1 MLSYQVSDGKITF
14 RWDDDETIS
23 GCRTHELH
31 IPPWAEDSA
40 VKDIAEALKLLCIT
54 GAETSYRRQ
63 FGSGR
68 CIFDHVAKLR
78 LKFPPADDGWNNFI
92 VTHYATHLTDITNK
106 PKTRFAQWSNIAILY
121 KSLRRAGF
129 IPTNTFIPDASAKGV
144 SQPETMAQPHGY
156 GTVHTP
162 IPKSTKLMLPKKYLV
177 EEGLSLEDD
186 VYLLNLKNTLEMR
199 AGAIVEYSVDYWDRM
214 LRCHARGDELC
225 KDISADQ
232 IETMLDNKCFYKDGK
247 HLAHPDSPSGLNW
260 FLAVTRYYAEQTN
273 ELKSIT
279 FSELEKLPF
288 FRPVIFNCL
297 SKPKL
302 IARIWEAA
310 GDDGIANHTISETF
324 NRLLGYLSPRDCAV
338 ASAIMISENP
348 NFNPSS
354 LTNIRLYRQDGKF
367 YLRGNGDYKR
377 ITISVIKP
385 RAGLR
390 KLSVLPPLSTKI
402 VMDVIRCTSMPRR
415 RLMSEG
421 KSGWRKLFL
430 MSSSN
435 QIGSNPA
442 FAKTLPTNA
451 GLSLH
456 DIYKEKFETV
466 GVTPGMLNLNKIRCT
481 QGILEF
487 LRSGSLQA
495 VADLLGN
502 SLQVVTKHYIP
513 PWMIHRWAV
522 RFFRVL
528 HQKFM
533 LVATEGEPWQLA
545 VSDFTS
551 QEELQVFIRRV
562 LLGLKYGDPLSQ
574 LIREKLGRYSP
585 DQSSIVEMFVEHELL
600 FDRSSNSLAA
610 IYAYAE
616 AVDALE
622 PKDRLLPDEGTNV
635 PLWVFPTIR
644 DLVAKTISLDF
655 DSASNAEMAIADRVS
670 GDSMRELRK
679 SHAHATILMKD
690 LRPLVS
696 IRNGRAS

>member
-1 MLSYQVSDGKITF
+1 
-14 RWDDDETIS
+14 
-23 GCRTHELH
+23 
-31 IPPWAEDSA
+31 
-40 VKDIAEALKLLCIT
+40 
-54 GAETSYRRQ
+54 
-63 FGSGR
+63 
-68 CIFDHVAKLR
+68 
-78 LKFPPADDGWNNFI
+78 
-92 VTHYATHLTDITNK
+92 
-106 PKTRFAQWSNIAILY
+106 
-121 KSLRRAGF
+121 
-129 IPTNTFIPDASAKGV
+129 
-144 SQPETMAQPHGY
+144 
-156 GTVHTP
+156 
-162 IPKSTKLMLPKKYLV
+162 
-177 EEGLSLEDD
+177 
-186 VYLLNLKNTLEMR
+186 
-199 AGAIVEYSVDYWDRM
+199 
-214 LRCHARGDELC
+214 
-225 KDISADQ
+225 
-232 IETMLDNKCFYKDGK
+232 
-247 HLAHPDSPSGLNW
+247 
-260 FLAVTRYYAEQTN
+260 
-273 ELKSIT
+273 
-279 FSELEKLPF
+279 
-288 FRPVIFNCL
+288 
-297 SKPKL
+297 
-302 IARIWEAA
+302 
-310 GDDGIANHTISETF
+310 
-324 NRLLGYLSPRDCAV
+324 
-338 ASAIMISENP
+338 
-348 NFNPSS
+348 
-354 LTNIRLYRQDGKF
+354 
-367 YLRGNGDYKR
+367 
-377 ITISVIKP
+377 
-385 RAGLR
+385 
-390 KLSVLPPLSTKI
+390 
-402 VMDVIRCTSMPRR
+402 MDVIRCTSMPRR

-456 DIYKEKFETV
+456 DIYKEKFEAV
-466 GVTPGMLNLNKIRCT
+466 GVTPNMLNLNKIRCT

-513 PWMIHRWAV
+513 PWMVHRWAV

-528 HQKFM
+528 HQEFM

-644 DLVAKTISLDF
+644 DLVEKTISLDF